1 MLLTRGMWH
10 LSLVHRKYRT
20 QGVRALLIRVSVP
33 DLPRRPLGSFFYM
46 FSVLVVVVVVEGPD
60 EVVEVEEKLLVV
72 ALAAVVV
79 LLVGRRPSE
88 YPMRQHIVQHPARAG
103 EAESQRTAYHR
114 RT

>member
-1 MLLTRGMWH
+1 
-10 LSLVHRKYRT
+10 
-20 QGVRALLIRVSVP
+20 
-33 DLPRRPLGSFFYM
+33 M
-46 FSVLVVVVVVEGPD
+46 FSILVVVVEGPD

-103 EAESQRTAYHR
+103 GAESQRTASSSSNIIKGLKVLHAKLRKMHR
-114 RT
+114 VLHSCTLH